1 MLAIQVMLSIYA
13 IVIVVAVLL
22 GVIWPRFQGW
32 LIRHGAR
39 DPQWLYLN
47 DEPPGFKALYRQRA
61 KKNEV

>member
-13 IVIVVAVLL
+13 MAMVVAVLY
-22 GVIWPRFQGW
+22 GVIWPRFQDW

-47 DEPPGFKALYRQRA
+47 YEPPGFKVLYRQKT
-61 KKNEV
+61 KKDDA